1 MEMNKKNQRSHIRVF
16 FIMFLFAMC
25 FTLNLVFLN
34 SYPLYEL
41 SDKTTASETET
52 FSENIAVNGDDDT
65 IVENICI
72 ISMTAALPEGF
83 NLFLFLIIVFLFFYL
98 TLFILLPDEWTLFHQ
113 KVRLDN

>member
-25 FTLNLVFLN
+25 FILNLVFLS

-52 FSENIAVNGDDDT
+52 FSEN
-65 IVENICI
+65 
-72 ISMTAALPEGF
+72 S
-83 NLFLFLIIVFLFFYL
+83 
-98 TLFILLPDEWTLFHQ
+98 
-113 KVRLDN
+113 K